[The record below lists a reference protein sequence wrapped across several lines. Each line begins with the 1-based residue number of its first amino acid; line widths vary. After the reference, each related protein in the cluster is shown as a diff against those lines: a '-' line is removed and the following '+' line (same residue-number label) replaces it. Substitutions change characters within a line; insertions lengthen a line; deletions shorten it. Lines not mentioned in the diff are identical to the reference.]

1 MNMATYETFAAVY
14 DAVMDD
20 SLYDLWTD
28 FSLRHLPK
36 TKDKKKRSLY
46 ISSAIP
52 AFLGITEAAIF
63 GVNLRFIKPFIF
75 ACIGGA
81 ASGMFASMMK
91 LAGTGMGI
99 TAIPGTLLYINTGLI
114 QYFITI
120 AIGFAISFALT
131 YIFFKP
137 QE

>member
-1 MNMATYETFAAVY
+1 M
-14 DAVMDD
+14 
-20 SLYDLWTD
+20 
-28 FSLRHLPK
+28 FS
-36 TKDKKKRSLY
+36 S
-46 ISSAIP
+46 I
-52 AFLGITEAAIF
+52 
-63 GVNLRFIKPFIF
+63 
-75 ACIGGA
+75 
-81 ASGMFASMMK
+81 MK

>member
-1 MNMATYETFAAVY
+1 MTSSTGLNPFNAVITGAIVAQGAAAFAVG
-14 DAVMDD
+14 
-20 SLYDLWTD
+20 
-28 FSLRHLPK
+28 FK